1 PAGLGTARDERNW
14 DTCRTIRRHLKFPTV
29 FPRTPPDGSLI
40 FGASVAMCRPDL
52 ISGCFN
58 GVSMNSIGTELS
70 GCHRPR
76 LVSQAPG
83 RSAAFFCTCDAAPPR
98 YQQTRPPGLD
108 AFLHRLPVCLE
119 FAVQR
124 RGSDMAGNILGIA
137 GVAIVPCG
145 RPALMLVDVERCS

>member
-52 ISGCFN
+52 ISGCVN
-58 GVSMNSIGTELS
+58 EVSMNSIGTELS

-83 RSAAFFCTCDAAPPR
+83 AARPLSSALVTPRHRDTGKLGHLVSTRS
-98 YQQTRPPGLD
+98 Y
-108 AFLHRLPVCLE
+108 
-119 FAVQR
+119 
-124 RGSDMAGNILGIA
+124 IA
-137 GVAIVPCG
+137 Y
-145 RPALMLVDVERCS
+145 